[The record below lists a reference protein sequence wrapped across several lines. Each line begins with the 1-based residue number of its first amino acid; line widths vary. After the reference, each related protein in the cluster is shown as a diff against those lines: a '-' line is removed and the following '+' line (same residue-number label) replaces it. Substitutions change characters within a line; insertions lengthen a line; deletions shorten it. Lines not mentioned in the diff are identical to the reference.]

1 MAGDGATDG
10 SRNSGRMG
18 VGPGICTA
26 KRDLSHAD
34 LECHSRRP
42 QWLAFVRAVGRAR
55 AADFCRRRT
64 GARGDGPSRVSENL
78 PVSAKP
84 VIARR
89 RTTACDGGQGARN
102 RPRAHPAVAHRPGG
116 RAPGIGAGR
125 RVREHG
131 IRRRRRRR
139 SHLRFSGHRPARL
152 ESRAGAR
159 SAVAGHLDDA
169 GNAGHPNVECP
180 GRHAGRKAE
189 RGARLTRWSLRL
201 RQLAW
206 IFLAL
211 LFLAALFS
219 NRIAGASYAHQF
231 RDFPGAPISWR
242 FPLGTDALG
251 RDRLARLLAAT
262 RISLLL
268 APAAAAFSTALATLI
283 GGIAG
288 YCGGFIDRVAA
299 RAIDLMLSLP
309 WIFLLIA
316 ARALLPLN
324 VSPATSVL
332 VTFALLGALGWAAP
346 ARVIRAGVRDMR
358 DSDFLLQAR
367 ACGCRGFRLL
377 LRQLAP
383 NVKPVLLAQFRTSI
397 PLFILSE
404 ANLGLLGLGVSDPLP
419 SWGNLLRELETDLAF
434 NPGIVACLALM
445 LAVMGCFRLLL
456 PSTSAPTD

>member
-1 MAGDGATDG
+1 M
-10 SRNSGRMG
+10 
-18 VGPGICTA
+18 
-26 KRDLSHAD
+26 
-34 LECHSRRP
+34 
-42 QWLAFVRAVGRAR
+42 
-55 AADFCRRRT
+55 
-64 GARGDGPSRVSENL
+64 
-78 PVSAKP
+78 
-84 VIARR
+84 
-89 RTTACDGGQGARN
+89 
-102 RPRAHPAVAHRPGG
+102 
-116 RAPGIGAGR
+116 
-125 RVREHG
+125 
-131 IRRRRRRR
+131 
-139 SHLRFSGHRPARL
+139 
-152 ESRAGAR
+152 
-159 SAVAGHLDDA
+159 
-169 GNAGHPNVECP
+169 
-180 GRHAGRKAE
+180 
-189 RGARLTRWSLRL
+189 

-383 NVKPVLLAQFRTSI
+383 NLKPVLLAQFRTSI

-445 LAVMGCFRLLL
+445 LAVLGCFKLVTL
-456 PSTSAPTD
+456 TSSPASASDPKCHSPF